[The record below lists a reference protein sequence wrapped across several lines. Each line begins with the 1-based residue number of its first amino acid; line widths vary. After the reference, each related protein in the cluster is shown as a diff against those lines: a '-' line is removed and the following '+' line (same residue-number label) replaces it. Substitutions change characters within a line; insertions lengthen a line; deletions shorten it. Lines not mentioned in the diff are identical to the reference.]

1 MNSGSEPDLVFTYVK
16 TNSGSDPEFP
26 LHLKHARSNRTS
38 LSGMPHAC
46 SSGMKRDMS
55 EANSKPAGPDLES
68 IDLEKEIESWNWARA
83 AGVSAQE
90 LHKALRESLGRQ
102 EPK

>member
-1 MNSGSEPDLVFTYVK
+1 MLN
-16 TNSGSDPEFP
+16 
-26 LHLKHARSNRTS
+26 AW
-38 LSGMPHAC
+38 

-55 EANSKPAGPDLES
+55 EANVQPGPNEAEAFDL
-68 IDLEKEIESWNWARA
+68 DKEVEAWNWARA

-102 EPK
+102 DPK